1 MQAMTALAW
10 LILATLV
17 LGAAVCAFI
26 GYGLRRALRRG
37 VLDPRSDPERARL
50 ASAAFISIA
59 ALFAGLAL
67 ILALA
72 FALI

>member
-1 MQAMTALAW
+1 MTALGW
-10 LILATLV
+10 LILAAL
-17 LGAAVCAFI
+17 LLLALVCAFI
-26 GYGLRRALRRG
+26 GFGLRRALRRG

-50 ASAAFISIA
+50 AGAAFISMA